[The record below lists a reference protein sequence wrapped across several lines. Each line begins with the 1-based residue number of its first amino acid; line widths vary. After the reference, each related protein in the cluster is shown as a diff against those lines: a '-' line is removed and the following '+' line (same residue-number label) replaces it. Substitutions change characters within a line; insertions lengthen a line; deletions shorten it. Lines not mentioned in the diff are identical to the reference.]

1 MGKTQ
6 VLFAHTDLPE
16 TVLQASVQIGRH
28 CCSSGFIGRPHLP
41 EKDTVVK
48 LHEKLTLT
56 PRLPTSSPTLVS
68 VQLFLSFSNVS
79 LLPAAGGV
87 RFCLAG
93 SVPLGH
99 SKPKG
104 QGRG

>member
-6 VLFAHTDLPE
+6 VLFTHTDLPE

-41 EKDTVVK
+41 EKDTVVE

-56 PRLPTSSPTLVS
+56 PRLPTAHLLWYPFNCSLQSPMSPCFLQLVGLDS
-68 VQLFLSFSNVS
+68 
-79 LLPAAGGV
+79 A
-87 RFCLAG
+87 
-93 SVPLGH
+93 
-99 SKPKG
+99 
-104 QGRG
+104 